1 MSIGVKVILLV
12 EGDIVGEYLH
22 PYTEL
27 GTLKV
32 NTNMC
37 TMDKLTKRWTFTSP
51 KIDKPFGARFHF
63 ENFWEPMSIG
73 VKVILLAG
81 HDNTL
86 YIPCWMFTRLAFT
99 RALTGA
105 DDHARFI
112 LPKEVERVLDH
123 RGSTCTPPSI
133 STGVKGEGWILVF
146 HVLDIKGFV
155 VEPVPSPAPPESGFD
170 PKVQ

>member
-1 MSIGVKVILLV
+1 VSIGVKVILLV

-86 YIPCWMFTRLAFT
+86 YIPC
-99 RALTGA
+99 
-105 DDHARFI
+105 
-112 LPKEVERVLDH
+112 RV
-123 RGSTCTPPSI
+123 
-133 STGVKGEGWILVF
+133 
-146 HVLDIKGFV
+146 
-155 VEPVPSPAPPESGFD
+155 
-170 PKVQ
+170 